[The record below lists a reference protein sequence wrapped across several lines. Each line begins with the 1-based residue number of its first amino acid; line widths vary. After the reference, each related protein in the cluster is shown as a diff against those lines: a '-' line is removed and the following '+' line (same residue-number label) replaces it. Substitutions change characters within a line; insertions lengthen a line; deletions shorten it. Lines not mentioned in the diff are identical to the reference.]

1 MAKLTVIN
9 RQRLFGHK
17 PGSVIVVDD
26 SPIVRGLLARGRL
39 DLVDPPSL
47 EILDGKSSST
57 SGTDSELPQ
66 QPKRTRNAGSRKASA
81 ERSEQ
86 SSAASPEGSDGGSS
100 GLATDHQDE
109 PEGEAYRSSDSD
121 S

>member
-81 ERSEQ
+81 ERS
-86 SSAASPEGSDGGSS
+86 PEGEGTSPGSGG
-100 GLATDHQDE
+100 D
-109 PEGEAYRSSDSD
+109 PEGFVEDREDNTEREAYRSSDE
-121 S
+121 